1 VVYRSLPSHHQL
13 PELEREVL
21 RFWEEN
27 RIFQKSIE
35 SRDPNRAFVFYEG
48 PPTANGRPGIHHVI
62 SRTIKDFV
70 CRLRTMQG
78 YYVERK
84 AGWDTHGLPVEIEVE
99 KELGIEGKEQI
110 LKYGVDK
117 FNQRCK
123 ENVFRYKKD
132 WDELTRRIAFWV
144 DLENPYITYTNEY
157 IESVW
162 WILKEFW
169 KKGLLYQG
177 AKIIAYCP
185 RCETALSSHEVSLG
199 YKEVPDPSIYVK
211 MKVKGEENTYFLVW
225 TTTPWTLI
233 SNVALAVHPDV
244 TYVKIRRGSEYWIL
258 AEARL
263 LVVDGEFERVAE
275 FKGKD
280 LLDKE
285 YEPLFRY
292 LEPEPGKRAWYVIP
306 GDFVTTEDGT
316 GIVHI
321 APAFGEDDFK
331 VGRQFDLPVFQ
342 PVDKSGRFT
351 DEITDFKGLF
361 VKKADPK
368 IIEKLKAEG
377 ALYLADTVVHS
388 YPHCWRCESPLLY
401 YAKKSWYIR
410 TTAKKDRLIANN
422 RKIQWIPREVG
433 EGRFGEWLENNVDW
447 ALSRDRFWGTPL
459 NIWQCPDCG
468 HQDMV
473 GGRQELL
480 ERAGIEDI
488 PDLHKPYIDEVRIPC
503 EKCGGKMQR
512 VPEVI
517 DVWFDSGAMP
527 YAQWHYPFE
536 NQEKFKRNFPADFIA
551 EGIDQT
557 RGWFYSLLAI
567 STLLFDQPAYKTC
580 LSIELILDKEGQK
593 MSKSRGNT
601 VDPFEII
608 DRYGAD
614 ALRWYLLVVSPPW
627 VPTRFDPDGVLEV
640 QKKFFGTLLNTYAFF
655 AMYANIDDFR
665 YAEEP
670 IPVEQ
675 RPEIDRW
682 ILSARNRLVA
692 RVNDY
697 LLRYDLTKAARAI
710 ADFTIEDLS
719 NWYVRR
725 SRRRFWKSEM
735 GQEKLSAYQTLYDVL
750 FTLTKLIA
758 PYAPFTADALYRSL
772 NAIGKEPYESVHL
785 AFYPDSSQEEYRF
798 LDEELLD
805 RMEIARY
812 VVSVARALRSEAGVK
827 VRQPLKRMVVA
838 TPSERRRRA
847 IREME
852 ALIREEINIKNIELL
867 DNPDHLFVLRARP
880 NYKSLGPKFG
890 KDVKKIVEIVDNM
903 KPVDVARLQKEG
915 QLELTFE
922 GREIHLTTDDILIQ
936 TENPP
941 NMVVHNEDGLAIGL
955 DLTITDDLKREGL
968 AREFVN
974 RVQNMRKEAG
984 YEITDRI
991 RICFEGPSELARAV
1005 EEMRDYIQT
1014 ETLAESVNGEF
1025 QDLDYTKEWK
1035 INEYRAKISIE
1046 RIKSE

>member
-1 VVYRSLPSHHQL
+1 MFKQLPSHHEL
-13 PELEREVL
+13 PKLEKEIL
-21 RFWEEN
+21 DFWEKN
-27 RIFQKSIE
+27 QIFRKSID
-35 SRDPNRAFVFYEG
+35 SRDPDKNFVFYEG

-110 LKYGVDK
+110 IEYGVDK
-117 FNQRCK
+117 FNAKCK

-144 DLENPYITYTNEY
+144 DLEHPYITYTNEY

-169 KKGLLYQG
+169 KKGLLYEG
-177 AKIIAYCP
+177 SKIIPYCP

-199 YKEVPDPSIYVK
+199 YKEVPDPSVYVK
-211 MKVKGEENTYFLVW
+211 MKVKGQENTYFLVW

-244 TYVKIRRGSEYWIL
+244 KYVKVRHKGENLIL

-263 LVVDGEFERVAE
+263 GALDGDYEILEE
-275 FKGKD
+275 YKGSD
-280 LLDKE
+280 LKGIE
-285 YEPLFRY
+285 YEPLFTFVKPK
-292 LEPEPGKRAWYVIP
+292 EKAWYVITA
-306 GDFVTTEDGT
+306 DFVTTEDGT

-321 APAFGEDDFK
+321 APAFGEDDYRA
-331 VGRQFDLPVFQ
+331 GQEYGLPFVQ

-351 DEITDFKGLF
+351 EEITAYRGMF
-361 VKKADPK
+361 VKEADPK
-368 IIEKLKAEG
+368 IIEDLKKAG
-377 ALYLADTVVHS
+377 ALYKSETIVHS
-388 YPHCWRCESPLLY
+388 YPHCWRCDSPLLY

-422 RKIQWIPREVG
+422 KKIRWIPKEVG

-459 NIWQCPDCG
+459 NIWVCPSCG
-468 HQDMV
+468 HKDTI
-473 GGRQELL
+473 GSKQELL
-480 ERAGIEDI
+480 ERSGIADI
-488 PDLHKPYIDEVRIPC
+488 PDLHKPYIDEVEIPC
-503 EKCGGKMQR
+503 ERCGAKMHR

-517 DVWFDSGAMP
+517 DVWFDSGSMP

-601 VDPFEII
+601 VDPFQII
-608 DRYGAD
+608 DLYGAD

-627 VPTRFDPDGVLEV
+627 VPTRFDADGVLEV
-640 QKKFFGTLLNTYAFF
+640 QRKFFGTLLNTYSFF
-655 AMYANIDDFR
+655 AMYANIDGFR
-665 YAEEP
+665 YDAKERVPVAE
-670 IPVEQ
+670 

-692 RVNDY
+692 HVNEY
-697 LLRYDLTKAARAI
+697 LERYDLTKAARAI
-710 ADFTIEDLS
+710 ANFTIEDLS

-735 GQEKLSAYQTLYDVL
+735 GKEKLAAYQTLFEVL
-750 FTLTKLIA
+750 FSLSKLIA
-758 PYAPFTADALYRSL
+758 PYAPFVADALYRNL
-772 NAIGKEPYESVHL
+772 NADQVEPYESVHL
-785 AFYPDSSQEEYRF
+785 AFFPDKKEAEYATV
-798 LDEELLD
+798 DEDLLD
-805 RMEIARY
+805 RMDVARK
-812 VVSVARALRSEAGVK
+812 VVSTARALRSEANIK
-827 VRQPLKRMVVA
+827 VRQPLQRLVVA
-838 TPSERRRRA
+838 TRSARER
-847 IREME
+847 E
-852 ALIREEINIKNIELL
+852 ALRQMEELILEEINVKSLEIL
-867 DNPDHLFVLRARP
+867 DNPDHLFLLRAKP
-880 NYKSLGPKFG
+880 NYKTLGPRFG
-890 KDVKKIVEIVDNM
+890 KEVKKVVELVENM
-903 KPVDVARLQKEG
+903 TPVDVSRLQQEKRFAFS
-915 QLELTFE
+915 FE
-922 GREIHLTTDDILIQ
+922 GREEHITPDDVIVVA
-936 TENPP
+936 ENPP
-941 NMVVHNEDGLAIGL
+941 NMLVHSEDHLAVGL
-955 DLTITDDLKREGL
+955 DTTLTEELKQEGL
-968 AREFVN
+968 VREFVN
-974 RVQNMRKEAG
+974 KVQNMRKEAG
-984 YEITDRI
+984 FEVTDRI
-991 RICFEGPSELARAV
+991 KICYEAPEELRVAIENRL
-1005 EEMRDYIQT
+1005 DYIKN
-1014 ETLAESVNGEF
+1014 ETLAEQIEF
-1025 QDLDYTKEWK
+1025 GYCDLEYSKQWK
-1035 INEYRAKISIE
+1035 INGLPTKISIA
-1046 RIKSE
+1046 RIRK